1 MEKEQSFKFSYESLW
16 KFIIRPPRGNYKESD
31 LGPKVFNRRN
41 NKIYTRT
48 DYTIL
53 SKRGF
58 LLKCSFFQQELF
70 SRKPFIM
77 PVIIYLHGN
86 SSSRMEGKKLV
97 EFLFDYDINT
107 FIFDFAGCG
116 LSEGDYISLGYHEKN
131 DLETIIDFVEKLPG
145 VGNIGLWGRSMGA
158 ATILLYCH
166 SDSRIKAI
174 CVDSAF
180 ADFSTLAQSLVYSYM
195 KIPGFIVKGALIF
208 IRKTILN
215 QNDFDIDELKPILFC
230 SKSFVPAFFI
240 HALADELIPLDH
252 TLQLYEAY
260 AGEKSINIVEGGHNS
275 SRQLH
280 IIRTIAKFFTQYLN
294 DDENKL

>member
-1 MEKEQSFKFSYESLW
+1 MEKEQPFKFSYESLW
-16 KFIIRPPRGNYKESD
+16 KFIIRPPRGIYNEID

-41 NKIYTRT
+41 SKIYTRT

-58 LLKCSFFQQELF
+58 LLKASFFQQELY

-166 SDSRIKAI
+166 NDSRIKAI

-240 HALADELIPLDH
+240 HALADDLIPLDH

-280 IIRTIAKFFTQYLN
+280 IIRTVVKFFTQYLN
-294 DDENKL
+294 DESKI

>member
-1 MEKEQSFKFSYESLW
+1 MEKEQPFKFSYESLG
-16 KFIIRPPRGNYKESD
+16 KFIIRPPRGIYNEID

-41 NKIYTRT
+41 SKIYTRT

-158 ATILLYCH
+158 ATILLYTH

-174 CVDSAF
+174 CVDSSF
-180 ADFSTLAQSLVYSYM
+180 ADFSVLAQNLVYSYM

-208 IRKTILN
+208 IRKTIMN
-215 QNDFDIDELKPILFC
+215 QNNFDIDDLKPILFC
-230 SKSFVPAFFI
+230 SKTFAPAFFI

-252 TLQLYEAY
+252 TLQLYEVY
-260 AGEKSINIVEGGHNS
+260 AGVKSINIVEGGHNS

-280 IIRTIAKFFTQYLN
+280 IIRTVAKFFTQYLN
-294 DDENKL
+294 DESKL

>member
-116 LSEGDYISLGYHEKN
+116 LSEGSYISLGYHEKN
-131 DLETIIDFVEKLPG
+131 DLETIINFVEKLPG

-158 ATILLYCH
+158 ATTLLYSYC
-166 SDSRIKAI
+166 DKRIKAI
-174 CVDSAF
+174 CIDSP
-180 ADFSTLAQSLVYSYM
+180 FSDIIYLAKDLCYQYAKV
-195 KIPGFIVKGALIF
+195 PGFIVNSGLSF
-208 IRKTILN
+208 IKKTIKAI
-215 QNDFDIDELKPILFC
+215 NDTDLDNIKPIDFC
-230 SKSFVPAFFI
+230 GMSFIPAFFI
-240 HALADELIPLDH
+240 HAKYDELIP
-252 TLQLYEAY
+252 YEHSLSMF
-260 AGEKSINIVEGGHNS
+260 EKYNGKKFITVVEGGHNT
-275 SRQLH
+275 
-280 IIRTIAKFFTQYLN
+280 IRGINVVKNVCLFFQKYLQ
-294 DDENKL
+294 

>member
-116 LSEGDYISLGYHEKN
+116 LSEGSYISLGYHEKN
-131 DLETIIDFVEKLPG
+131 DLETIINFVEKLPG

-158 ATILLYCH
+158 ATILLYTH

-174 CVDSAF
+174 CVDSSF
-180 ADFSTLAQSLVYSYM
+180 ADFSVLAQNLVYSYM

-280 IIRTIAKFFTQYLN
+280 IIRTVVKFFTQYLN
-294 DDENKL
+294 DESKI

>member
-1 MEKEQSFKFSYESLW
+1 MEKEQPFKFSYESLW
-16 KFIIRPPRGNYKESD
+16 KFIIRPPKGNYKESD

-41 NKIYTRT
+41 SKIYTRT

-116 LSEGDYISLGYHEKN
+116 LSEGSYISLGYHEKN

-158 ATILLYCH
+158 ATILLYTH

-174 CVDSAF
+174 CVDSSF
-180 ADFSTLAQSLVYSYM
+180 ADFSVLAQNLVYSYM

-208 IRKTILN
+208 IRKTIMN

-230 SKSFVPAFFI
+230 SKTFVPAFFI

-252 TLQLYEAY
+252 TLQLYEVY
-260 AGEKSINIVEGGHNS
+260 AGVKSINIVEGGHNS

-280 IIRTIAKFFTQYLN
+280 IIRTVAKFFTQYLN
-294 DDENKL
+294 DESKL

>member
-16 KFIIRPPRGNYKESD
+16 KFIIRPPKGNYKESD

-41 NKIYTRT
+41 SKIYTRT

-58 LLKCSFFQQELF
+58 LLKGSFFQQELY

-97 EFLFDYDINT
+97 DFLFDYDINT

-116 LSEGDYISLGYHEKN
+116 LSEGEYISLGYHEKN

-158 ATILLYCH
+158 ATILLYTH

-174 CVDSAF
+174 CVDSSF
-180 ADFSTLAQSLVYSYM
+180 ADFSVLAQNLVYSYM

-208 IRKTILN
+208 IRKTIMN
-215 QNDFDIDELKPILFC
+215 QNNFDIDDLKPILFC
-230 SKSFVPAFFI
+230 SKTFAPAFFI

-252 TLQLYEAY
+252 TLQLYEVY
-260 AGEKSINIVEGGHNS
+260 AGVKSINIVEGGHNS

-280 IIRTIAKFFTQYLN
+280 IIRTVAKFFTQYLN
-294 DDENKL
+294 DESKL

>member
-16 KFIIRPPRGNYKESD
+16 KFIIRPPRGIYNEID

-41 NKIYTRT
+41 SKIYTRT

-58 LLKCSFFQQELF
+58 LLKASFFQQELY

-158 ATILLYCH
+158 ATILLYTH

-174 CVDSAF
+174 CVDSSF
-180 ADFSTLAQSLVYSYM
+180 ADFSVLAQNLVYSYM

-280 IIRTIAKFFTQYLN
+280 IIRTVVKFFTQYLN
-294 DDENKL
+294 DESKI

>member
-158 ATILLYCH
+158 ATILLYTH

-174 CVDSAF
+174 CVDSSF
-180 ADFSTLAQSLVYSYM
+180 ADFSVLAQNLVYSYM

-208 IRKTILN
+208 IRKTIMN

-230 SKSFVPAFFI
+230 SKTFVPAFFI

-252 TLQLYEAY
+252 TLQLYEVY
-260 AGEKSINIVEGGHNS
+260 AGVKSINIVEGGHNS

-280 IIRTIAKFFTQYLN
+280 IIRTVAKFFTQYLN
-294 DDENKL
+294 DESKL